1 MDVISVFISM
11 VKPRTFSYNDYTKM
25 IFVESNHLITN
36 TIRNGSSQT
45 SVSYRILN
53 KSYISFFVLMPHI

>member
-11 VKPRTFSYNDYTKM
+11 AKPRTFSYNDYTKM

-45 SVSYRILN
+45 S
-53 KSYISFFVLMPHI
+53 FHIEFSINHTFHFLF